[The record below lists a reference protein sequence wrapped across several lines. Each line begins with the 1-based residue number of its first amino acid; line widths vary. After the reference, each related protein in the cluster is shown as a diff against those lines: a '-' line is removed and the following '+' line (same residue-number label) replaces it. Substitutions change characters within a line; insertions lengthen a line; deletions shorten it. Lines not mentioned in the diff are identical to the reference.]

1 MTNELKPC
9 PFCGGEAMK
18 RVRSPTTCYIE
29 CAMCE
34 CGTKYEADHDAARTW
49 NRRAPSEA
57 VGLLRAL
64 MDRLDSHF
72 GGPSNDWKEQEQARR
87 FLAAQDKEST

>member
-1 MTNELKPC
+1 MTNELKAC

-57 VGLLRAL
+57 VGLLRDAL
-64 MDRLDSHF
+64 RMIDPHVEGADELDT
-72 GGPSNDWKEQEQARR
+72 NIRR
-87 FLAAQDKEST
+87 FLAAQDKENT